1 MVLNIP
7 DEVMK
12 SAGLTEEEARIG
24 FACWL
29 YDADRISMFEAS
41 RMCGLSRDE
50 FQAELMERG
59 LPVFR
64 YTVEEFRAD
73 METLKRLG
81 I

>member
-1 MVLNIP
+1 MVLTIP
-7 DEVMK
+7 DNVMK
-12 SAGLTEEEARIG
+12 SAGLTDDEARIG

-29 YDADRISMFEAS
+29 YDQERLTMFEAS
-41 RMCGLSRDE
+41 QMCGLSRDE
-50 FQAELMERG
+50 FQAELIDRG

-64 YTVEEFRAD
+64 YTEEDFKSD